1 MRSVP
6 VPRGPFFCTLRKQI
20 IMIVIVTTGI
30 MISIIMMMITI
41 VSVIMMVIT
50 IVTITIVIKSNT
62 MNRSNN
68 SIDQNPDLTWGG

>member
-1 MRSVP
+1 
-6 VPRGPFFCTLRKQI
+6 
-20 IMIVIVTTGI
+20 

-50 IVTITIVIKSNT
+50 IVTITIVIKGNT

-68 SIDQNPDLTWGG
+68 SIDQNLDLTWGG